1 MPEQRAERIGWWS
14 LRVRITSATTAIVL
28 VVLAAGAVG
37 LVGLLRSSVVRAEAT
52 TAEQQAAQIAAE
64 TQAVGRLPP
73 FEADEVIIQ
82 LQREGRVVAV
92 ADDDFAGTPA
102 LPVHHDSRI
111 AELQG
116 RRWAVASS
124 PVQLEPGVT
133 GHVVVGRSLKGAGEA
148 TRSASWLLGL
158 AVPAVS
164 LFVAALTWTV
174 VGRSLRPVEQIRSD
188 VENIGNDGA
197 GRIIAPRGQDEV
209 ARLAVTMNRMLE
221 RLEKSRRAQQRFVSD
236 ASHELRSPVAAIRQ
250 HAQVALLHPE
260 TVTLPGLAEVVD
272 AEAARLEE
280 LVSGLLLLARVDER
294 SSGALQEIDL
304 DDLVL
309 AEGKRL
315 RALGTKVDLTRVGP
329 ARVLAD
335 PALMSRAVRNAAEN
349 ARRHA
354 RSAVAF
360 ELTDHGTT
368 AVLRVDDDGP
378 GVPEEDRE
386 RVFHRFER
394 RDDAR
399 DRDSG
404 GAGLGLAIIAEAARQ
419 AGGSARLETA
429 RLGGARL
436 EMRLPS
442 AADQTGPT

>member
-1 MPEQRAERIGWWS
+1 MFRDVRGRWS

-28 VVLAAGAVG
+28 LVLGCGAVG
-37 LVGLLRSSVVRAEAT
+37 FVFMLQRMVVMAQAT
-52 TAEQQAAQIAAE
+52 TAKQQADQIAGE
-64 TQAVGRLPP
+64 TQQDGALPP

-82 LQREGRVVAV
+82 LQRRGTVVAV
-92 ADDDFAGTPA
+92 ADDDFIDTPA
-102 LPVHHDSRI
+102 LPVSKDPRIVRVLGERWVVRSRRI
-111 AELQG
+111 VLHEG
-116 RRWAVASS
+116 
-124 PVQLEPGVT
+124 GVE
-133 GHVVVGRSLKGAGEA
+133 HVVVGRSLEGADDA
-148 TRSASWLLGL
+148 TRSAALLFG
-158 AVPAVS
+158 AGVPLIS
-164 LFVAALTWTV
+164 LFVAALTWTAV
-174 VGRSLRPVEQIRSD
+174 ARSLRPVERIRSD
-188 VENIGNDGA
+188 VEKIGDETSWRVDA
-197 GRIIAPRGQDEV
+197 PPGRDEV
-209 ARLAVTMNRMLE
+209 ARLAATMNVMLE
-221 RLEKSRRAQQRFVSD
+221 RLEKTRRAQQRFVSD

-250 HAQVALLHPE
+250 HAQVAVLHPE
-260 TVTLPGLAEVVD
+260 ATTLPALAEVVD

-294 SSGALQEIDL
+294 RAANLQELDL

-315 RALGTKVDLTRVGP
+315 RALGVHVDATGVGP

-335 PALMSRAVRNAAEN
+335 VALMTRAVRNAADN

-354 RSAVAF
+354 RGTVAF
-360 ELTDHGTT
+360 ELTDDGTT

-378 GVPEEDRE
+378 GVPAEDRE

-419 AGGSARLETA
+419 TGGSARLDTSP
-429 RLGGARL
+429 LGGARL

-442 AADQTGPT
+442 GAARPA

>member
-1 MPEQRAERIGWWS
+1 MSERAGWWS

-28 VVLAAGAVG
+28 VVLACGAVG
-37 LVGLLRSSVVRAEAT
+37 LVWLLRSNMVESEAT
-52 TAEQQAAQIAAE
+52 TAGQQAAQIASEAE
-64 TQAVGRLPP
+64 TLGSLPP

-82 LQREGRVVAV
+82 QQRNGRVVAV
-92 ADDDFAGTPA
+92 ADDDFVGVPP
-102 LPVHHDSRI
+102 LPVSD
-111 AELQG
+111 ELQIVEVLDQE
-116 RRWAVASS
+116 WAVRSS
-124 PVQLEPGVT
+124 PVMLQPGVRQ
-133 GHVVVGRSLKGAGEA
+133 HVVVGRSLYGAHEA
-148 TRSASWLLGL
+148 TESATILLSG

-164 LFVAALTWTV
+164 LFVAVMTWTV
-174 VGRSLRPVEQIRSD
+174 VGRSLRPVEQIRSV
-188 VENIGNDGA
+188 VENIGNDVT
-197 GRIIAPRGQDEV
+197 GRISEPRGKDEV

-260 TVTLPGLAEVVD
+260 AVTLPGLAEVVD

-280 LVSGLLLLARVDER
+280 LVSGLLLLARIDER
-294 SSGALQEIDL
+294 SASVQQEIDL
-304 DDLVL
+304 DDLLL

-315 RALGTKVDLTRVGP
+315 RALGVRVDLTKVGP
-329 ARVLAD
+329 ARVVAD
-335 PALMSRAVRNAAEN
+335 TALMTRAVRNASEN

-354 RSAVAF
+354 RSLVAF
-360 ELTDHGTT
+360 ELTDNGTT

-386 RVFHRFER
+386 RMFHRFER

-419 AGGSARLETA
+419 AGGTALLDTSA
-429 RLGGARL
+429 LGGARL

-442 AADQTGPT
+442 GS

>member
-1 MPEQRAERIGWWS
+1 MSERTGWWS
-14 LRVRITSATTAIVL
+14 LRVRITSATSVIVL
-28 VVLAAGAVG
+28 AVLAGGAVG
-37 LVGLLRSSVVRAEAT
+37 FVQLLRSNVVEAEAT
-52 TAEQQAAQIAAE
+52 TAQQQANQIAGE
-64 TQAVGRLPP
+64 TEATGALPP

-82 LQREGRVVAV
+82 LQRDGQVVAV
-92 ADDDFAGTPA
+92 ADDDFASTPP
-102 LPVHHDSRI
+102 LPVSGELRI
-111 AELQG
+111 VELIGQ
-116 RRWAVASS
+116 RWAVHSS
-124 PVQLEPGVT
+124 AVEMERGT
-133 GHVVVGRSLKGAGEA
+133 HVVVGRSLKGASEA
-148 TRSASWLLGL
+148 TRSASLLLGG
-158 AVPAVS
+158 AVPAIS
-164 LFVAALTWTV
+164 LFVAALIWTV

-188 VENIGNDGA
+188 VENIGHDVS
-197 GRIIAPRGQDEV
+197 GRIVPPSGRDEV
-209 ARLAVTMNRMLE
+209 ARLAATMNRMLE

-260 TVTLPGLAEVVD
+260 AVTLPGLAEVVD

-280 LVSGLLLLARVDER
+280 LVSGLLLLARIDER
-294 SSGALQEIDL
+294 RDSVLQEIDL
-304 DDLVL
+304 DDLLL

-315 RALGTKVDLTRVGP
+315 RALGVKVDLTRVGP
-329 ARVLAD
+329 ARVVAD
-335 PALMSRAVRNAAEN
+335 TALMTRAVRNASEN

-354 RSAVAF
+354 RSTVAF
-360 ELTDHGTT
+360 ELTDDGTT

-378 GVPEEDRE
+378 GVPEEDRV

-419 AGGSARLETA
+419 AGGTALLDTSA
-429 RLGGARL
+429 LGGARL

-442 AADQTGPT
+442 GS